1 MKHLLVMLP
10 LMTAAAALAS
20 CTATERGAAIG
31 GAGGAIVGGAVTGD
45 VGGAA
50 VGGAVGAVAGALIG
64 SANEPGRCV
73 YRDGYGRRIVEDC
86 PSDYR
91 WHGRRY

>member
-31 GAGGAIVGGAVTGD
+31 GAGGAIVGGAVTAMW
-45 VGGAA
+45 V
-50 VGGAVGAVAGALIG
+50 VQLSVA
-64 SANEPGRCV
+64 
-73 YRDGYGRRIVEDC
+73 
-86 PSDYR
+86 PS
-91 WHGRRY
+91 GLLPAP